1 MLVSEFIISLPEDI
15 GYSFL
20 VNMNKVSLNIGMQDF
35 VDTDFQ
41 INWGNK

>member
-1 MLVSEFIISLPEDI
+1 MHVGKLTVTRGHWLQ
-15 GYSFL
+15 FL
-20 VNMNKVSLNIGMQDF
+20 VNMNKVSLNICMQDF